1 MATDNTRKAKDARG
15 THPYRNNQKIDT
27 DARRLNFEANPW
39 NQTTNT
45 TQYTLN
51 NIKFLPTEGEEHAIP
66 HLKITEFQSSYLFNW
81 ERTLND
87 ILNATSAA
95 ASEIP
100 RAVGGLK
107 KIAGSISADPSAAE
121 KQQSKVPLLFRE
133 VEQINR
139 ETLLGRPI
147 EMIKEMFQGRY
158 IGTYEVPYNGDTY
171 LKAHANS
178 NWSNAESGGIAGSI
192 KGILRKNTN
201 VDYPITPTWNQDSP
215 NDAPEIETELV
226 LYNDSLTSLEKNFRF
241 MHAFAG
247 GAYWVQDNYRQLQ
260 PNIYDIHFPGYFQYY
275 YCSLDLTVT
284 SLGMKRRLTENGLN
298 RIKSGGVNIPSDAM
312 FPDAYKMSFV
322 FKPLV
327 PNNFNVYLKYL
338 LEGSDSD
345 VRVGNVQLF
354 RSTRTPTDL
363 QNNGV
368 INTILGGA
376 GVGLTAAS
384 RAVEAGQGRSQ

>member
-51 NIKFLPTEGEEHAIP
+51 SIKFLPTEGEEYAIP

-81 ERTLND
+81 ERTIND
-87 ILNATSAA
+87 VLNASTAFVQEGENA
-95 ASEIP
+95 LN
-100 RAVGGLK
+100 AVKKLATTLK
-107 KIAGSISADPSAAE
+107 ADRTTDE
-121 KQQSKVPLLFRE
+121 KQKSKVPLLFRE

-139 ETLLGRPI
+139 ERILGRPI

-158 IGTYEVPYNGDTY
+158 IGTYEVPYAGDTY

-192 KGILRKNTN
+192 KGILKKNTN
-201 VDYPITPTWNQDSP
+201 VDYPITPTWNPDSP

-226 LYNDSLTSLEKNFRF
+226 LYNDSLTNLEKNFRF

-284 SLGMKRRLTENGLN
+284 SLGMKRRLTANGLD
-298 RIKSGGVNIPSDAM
+298 RIKSGGVSIPSDAM
-312 FPDAYKMSFV
+312 FPDAYKMHFT

-327 PNNFNVYLKYL
+327 PNNFNIYLKYL

-354 RSTRTPTDL
+354 RSTRTPADIR
-363 QNNGV
+363 NNGV
-368 INTILGGA
+368 INTIRGGVEA
-376 GVGLTAAS
+376 GLTATS